1 MIHQERILQVIYAML
16 CPEDYRR
23 TGRGIYFGSFVGTR
37 EERGARVTEQ
47 QERVERFS
55 EELREGPPPSDR
67 SIKEIIEAL
76 RPQLQELVNKQLE
89 LARSEMVPVARRGG
103 IATGLLVTGAV
114 FLLLFLVF
122 FFLAGMWLMNE
133 VFGLPLWAAAG
144 IDSVILLIIGG
155 GLAGAGAGRLRT
167 LDPKPHRTI
176 AALQQNIEW
185 LKGQLRP

>member
-1 MIHQERILQVIYAML
+1 M
-16 CPEDYRR
+16 
-23 TGRGIYFGSFVGTR
+23 
-37 EERGARVTEQ
+37 TEQ
-47 QERVERFS
+47 QESVERFS

-76 RPQLQELVNKQLE
+76 RPQLQDLVNKQVE
-89 LARSEMVPVARRGG
+89 LTRTEMLPVGRKAG
-103 IATGLLVTGAV
+103 IAIGLLVTGAV
-114 FLLLFLVF
+114 FLLLFLLF
-122 FFLAGMWLMNE
+122 FFLTAMYVMYALG
-133 VFGLPLWAAAG
+133 FPLWAAAG
-144 IDSVILLIIGG
+144 INSVILLLIGG